1 MQNQTNPLIGST
13 SADTMNNAVE
23 ALDALIVLLA
33 DSNSGVARL
42 LMPIAHALEAG
53 ATQPPSPPSS

>member
-1 MQNQTNPLIGST
+1 MQNQTNPLIGS
-13 SADTMNNAVE
+13 SASDTMNNAVE

-42 LMPIAHALEAG
+42 LMPIAHALEVG
-53 ATQPPSPPSS
+53 ATQEQ

>member
-13 SADTMNNAVE
+13 SADTMNNAAE
-23 ALDALIVLLA
+23 ALDALIALLA